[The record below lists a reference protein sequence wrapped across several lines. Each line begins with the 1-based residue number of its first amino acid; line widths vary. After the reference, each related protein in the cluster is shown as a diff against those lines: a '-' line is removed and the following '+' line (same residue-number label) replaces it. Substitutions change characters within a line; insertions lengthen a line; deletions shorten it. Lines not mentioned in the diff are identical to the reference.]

1 MNFFHVDEV
10 VSLLF
15 TIIMKKQTQS
25 NQWYDFLK
33 FYNKETKPE
42 NASKR
47 KRVRIKS
54 VSPIY
59 NPIKHQRLKLEL
71 GYDKINL

>member
-1 MNFFHVDEV
+1 MNFFHVDGV
-10 VSLLF
+10 VPLLF

-25 NQWYDFLK
+25 NQWDDFLK
-33 FYNKETKPE
+33 FYNKETSPG
-42 NASKR
+42 NANKR
-47 KRVRIKS
+47 KRTRVKC

-71 GYDKINL
+71 GYE